1 MIIEGYITI
10 DNEYDNMPRINN
22 ESICSYLEKLITNER
37 CHKGINTGYVKWK
50 DKGLGEKHYYLKDCK
65 MRAYYSRE
73 RCSLEEAQN
82 AMVSYLCGDIK
93 GSGYNTGY
101 SEWTIL
107 GFKEERDKY
116 MEQNNELMTEIA
128 NFYHKVDDV
137 IGNGES

>member
-22 ESICSYLEKLITNER
+22 ESICSYLEKLIANER
-37 CHKGINTGYVKWK
+37 SHKGIDTGYVEWK
-50 DKGLGEKHYYLKDCK
+50 DKGLGEKYYYLKDCK

-107 GFKEERDKY
+107 GFNIENLTIGGHDLRKELASHEGEY
-116 MEQNNELMTEIA
+116 IHLLINE
-128 NFYHKVDDV
+128 DD
-137 IGNGES
+137 

>member
-37 CHKGINTGYVKWK
+37 SHKGIDTGYVKWK
-50 DKGLGEKHYYLKDCK
+50 NKGLGEKHYYLKDCK

-73 RCSLEEAQN
+73 RCSLEEAKN

-107 GFKEERDKY
+107 GFNIENLTIGGHDLRAEFASHEGEY
-116 MEQNNELMTEIA
+116 IHLLINE
-128 NFYHKVDDV
+128 DD
-137 IGNGES
+137 